1 MGNTVVIM
9 AVPTKA
15 VCDIFSRRLLL
26 FSDCTQKRTKNF
38 QKHTTFWHS
47 HYLYSVNHFLNRKE
61 GSTMNKNI
69 RKALLKAVQEGMQ
82 YEDMTPSM
90 QKEYD
95 KVSLLADFM
104 IAPIVECQLQAEY
117 AHKMCDMLDKL
128 GDDENLSQLTE
139 EEELMRQQLEEFLDE
154 EEKKPAVFSQ
164 EKQKIVKAAKMRAKT
179 LAEELNGKYL
189 ERESFESLT
198 IEVYAVLFE
207 IAGNVVHD
215 FRFLVNNADE
225 MEFYNRIES
234 QEEDNCYIS
243 AVFTFKSNA

>member
-1 MGNTVVIM
+1 
-9 AVPTKA
+9 
-15 VCDIFSRRLLL
+15 
-26 FSDCTQKRTKNF
+26 
-38 QKHTTFWHS
+38 
-47 HYLYSVNHFLNRKE
+47 
-61 GSTMNKNI
+61 MNKNI

-95 KVSLLADFM
+95 KVSLLADLM
-104 IAPIVECQLQAEY
+104 IAPIVEYQRQAEY

-128 GDDENLSQLTE
+128 GDDENLSKLTE
-139 EEELMRQQLEEFLDE
+139 EEELIRQQLVEFLNE

-189 ERESFESLT
+189 ERESFGSLT

-234 QEEDNCYIS
+234 QEDDDCYIS
-243 AVFTFKSNA
+243 AAFTFKSNA

>member
-1 MGNTVVIM
+1 
-9 AVPTKA
+9 
-15 VCDIFSRRLLL
+15 
-26 FSDCTQKRTKNF
+26 
-38 QKHTTFWHS
+38 
-47 HYLYSVNHFLNRKE
+47 
-61 GSTMNKNI
+61 MNKNI

-95 KVSLLADFM
+95 KVSLLADLM
-104 IAPIVECQLQAEY
+104 IAPIVEYQRQAEY

-128 GDDENLSQLTE
+128 GDDENLSKLTE
-139 EEELMRQQLEEFLDE
+139 EEELIRQQLVEFLNE

-179 LAEELNGKYL
+179 LAEELNGQYL
-189 ERESFESLT
+189 ERESFGSLT

-207 IAGNVVHD
+207 IAGDVVHD

-234 QEEDNCYIS
+234 QEDDDCYIS

>member
-1 MGNTVVIM
+1 MVN
-9 AVPTKA
+9 KL
-15 VCDIFSRRLLL
+15 RLLWYTKCHSCFL
-26 FSDCTQKRTKNF
+26 FSNCTQKRTKNF
-38 QKHTTFWHS
+38 KKHATFWHS

-104 IAPIVECQLQAEY
+104 IAPIVEYQRQAEY
-117 AHKMCDMLDKL
+117 VHKMCDMLDKL
-128 GDDENLSQLTE
+128 GDDENLSKLTE
-139 EEELMRQQLEEFLDE
+139 EEELMRQQLVEFLNK

-179 LAEELNGKYL
+179 LAEDLNGKYL
-189 ERESFESLT
+189 ERESFGSLT

-207 IAGNVVHD
+207 IAGDAVHD

-234 QEEDNCYIS
+234 QEEDDCYIS
-243 AVFTFKSNA
+243 AAFTFKSNA